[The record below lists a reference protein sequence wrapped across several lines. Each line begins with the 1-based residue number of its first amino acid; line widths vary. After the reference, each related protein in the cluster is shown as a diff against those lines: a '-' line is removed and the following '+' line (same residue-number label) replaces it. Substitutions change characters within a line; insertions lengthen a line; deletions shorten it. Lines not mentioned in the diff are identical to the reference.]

1 MCKKRPMRSFYTRL
15 ICIGALQKSR
25 RADEKQKNL
34 RSGMENS
41 MKKIS
46 LKIMSL
52 ILSIIMVFGIG
63 ACGQHSEV
71 NQPTGIIVE
80 NQTTE
85 PETEPPTTEPPF
97 VATTINIKMVGDM
110 LMHTGVSDSGLMED
124 GTYNY
129 DHLFT
134 YVKDDIQSADIAIVN
149 QEVILGGLEL
159 GISGY
164 PCFNAVYEVGDSLV
178 KAGFN
183 VVLHATNH
191 TIDKGATGVDNCIN
205 YWKTNH
211 PSVGVLGINQTAED
225 TNNIYVYEQGDIKV
239 AILNYT
245 YGTNGIALPTGREYI
260 VNLLDEERIVSDLKK
275 AKEIADFVIV
285 CPHWGPEYKYE
296 PWNEAGSIYDQVN
309 WAQIF
314 ADNGA
319 DLIIGAHPHVIQP
332 VEWIEGANGNKTL
345 CYYSL
350 GNFVSNQDKAP
361 RMLGA
366 MADITIE
373 NDKDGVVTIKEYG
386 VTPLVTHKLFGRGQ
400 ITTYKLSDYT
410 DALASQNAI
419 NSNDSSFSLQF
430 CKDLSRQVFGDLY
443 VE

>member
-1 MCKKRPMRSFYTRL
+1 MR
-15 ICIGALQKSR
+15 
-25 RADEKQKNL
+25 
-34 RSGMENS
+34 
-41 MKKIS
+41 KIS
-46 LKIMSL
+46 KNVWSLLMSIMLVISMA
-52 ILSIIMVFGIG
+52 SCG
-63 ACGQHSEV
+63 AHKDEQTNET
-71 NQPTGIIVE
+71 PIATE
-80 NQTTE
+80 ETTE
-85 PETEPPTTEPPF
+85 EPTTEEPTTEPF
-97 VATTINIKMVGDM
+97 VATQINIKMVGDM
-110 LMHTGVSDSGLMED
+110 LMHTGVSNSGLMDD

-134 YVKDDIQSADIAIVN
+134 HVKDDIQSADIAIVN
-149 QEVILGGLEL
+149 QEVILGGAEL

-164 PCFNAVYEVGDSLV
+164 PTFNAAYEVGDSLV

-191 TIDKGATGVDNCIN
+191 TIDKGAKGVDNCID
-205 YWKTNH
+205 YWKSTH
-211 PSVGVLGINQTAED
+211 PEIAVLGINKTAED
-225 TNNIYVYEQGDIKV
+225 VNNIYVYEQGDIKV

-245 YGTNGIALPTGREYI
+245 YATNGIALPSGREYI
-260 VNLLDEERIVSDLKK
+260 VNMLEKERVVSDLKK
-275 AKEIADFVIV
+275 ANEIADFVIV
-285 CPHWGPEYKYE
+285 CPHWGPEYHHE
-296 PWNEAGSIYDQVN
+296 PWNEPGSIYDEVG
-309 WAQIF
+309 WAKLM

-373 NDKDGVVTIKEYG
+373 NNENGEVYIKEYG
-386 VTPLVTHKLFGRGQ
+386 VTPLVTQKLFGQGL

-410 DALASQNAI
+410 EELASQNKI
-419 NSNDSSFSLQF
+419 LSNDAAFSLQY
-430 CKDLSRQVFGDLY
+430 CKDLCRQVFGELY
-443 VE
+443 KED

>member
-1 MCKKRPMRSFYTRL
+1 
-15 ICIGALQKSR
+15 
-25 RADEKQKNL
+25 
-34 RSGMENS
+34 
-41 MKKIS
+41 MKKFNGKLLS
-46 LKIMSL
+46 LLLTVALIMGMSGC
-52 ILSIIMVFGIG
+52 GITN
-63 ACGQHSEV
+63 EV
-71 NQPTGIIVE
+71 SDNDVSTV
-80 NQTTE
+80 TTE
-85 PETEPPTTEPPF
+85 NVTEETTTEEPTTPPF
-97 VATTINIKMVGDM
+97 QPTTINIKMVGDM

-134 YVKDDIQSADIAIVN
+134 HVKEDIQSADIAIVN
-149 QEVILGGLEL
+149 QEVILGGTEL

-164 PCFNAVYEVGDSLV
+164 PTFNAAYEVGDALV
-178 KAGFN
+178 NAGFN

-211 PSVGVLGINQTAED
+211 PEIGVLGINQTAED
-225 TNNIYVYEQGDIKV
+225 VNNIYVYEQGDIKV

-260 VNLLDEERIVSDLKK
+260 VNLLDEERIVNDLKK
-275 AKEIADFVIV
+275 ANELADFVIV
-285 CPHWGPEYKYE
+285 CPHWGPEYKHE
-296 PWNEAGSIYDQVN
+296 PWNEPGSIYDQVG
-309 WAQIF
+309 WAQLM

-345 CYYSL
+345 CYWSL

-361 RMLGA
+361 RMVGA

-373 NDKDGVVTIKEYG
+373 NNEAGQVYIKDYG
-386 VTPLVTHKLFGRGQ
+386 VIPLVTQKLFGRGA

-410 DALASQNAI
+410 EELASQNGI
-419 NSNDSSFSLQF
+419 LRNDAAFSLQY
-430 CKDLSRQVFGDLY
+430 CKDLCRQVFGDLY
-443 VE
+443 KEQ

>member
-1 MCKKRPMRSFYTRL
+1 
-15 ICIGALQKSR
+15 
-25 RADEKQKNL
+25 
-34 RSGMENS
+34 
-41 MKKIS
+41 MKKFNGKLLS
-46 LKIMSL
+46 LLLTVALIMGMSGC
-52 ILSIIMVFGIG
+52 GITN
-63 ACGQHSEV
+63 EV
-71 NQPTGIIVE
+71 SDNDVS
-80 NQTTE
+80 NVTTE
-85 PETEPPTTEPPF
+85 NVTEETTTEEPTTPPF
-97 VATTINIKMVGDM
+97 QPTTINIKMVGDM

-134 YVKDDIQSADIAIVN
+134 NVKEDIQSADIAIVN
-149 QEVILGGLEL
+149 QEVILGGTEL

-164 PCFNAVYEVGDSLV
+164 PTFNAAYEVGDALV
-178 KAGFN
+178 NAGFN

-211 PSVGVLGINQTAED
+211 PEIGVLGINQTAED
-225 TNNIYVYEQGDIKV
+225 VNNIYVYEQGDIKV

-260 VNLLDEERIVSDLKK
+260 VNLLDEERIVNDLKK
-275 AKEIADFVIV
+275 ANELADFVIV
-285 CPHWGPEYKYE
+285 CPHWGPEYKHE
-296 PWNEAGSIYDQVN
+296 PWNEPGSIYDQVG
-309 WAQIF
+309 WAQLM

-345 CYYSL
+345 CYWSL

-361 RMLGA
+361 RMVGA

-373 NDKDGVVTIKEYG
+373 NNEAGQVYIKDYG
-386 VTPLVTHKLFGRGQ
+386 VIPLVTQKLFGRGA

-410 DALASQNAI
+410 EELASQNGI
-419 NSNDSSFSLQF
+419 LRNDAAFSLQY
-430 CKDLSRQVFGDLY
+430 CKDLCRQVFGDLY
-443 VE
+443 KE

>member
-1 MCKKRPMRSFYTRL
+1 
-15 ICIGALQKSR
+15 
-25 RADEKQKNL
+25 
-34 RSGMENS
+34 
-41 MKKIS
+41 MKKFNGKLLS
-46 LKIMSL
+46 LLLTVALIMGMSGC
-52 ILSIIMVFGIG
+52 GITN
-63 ACGQHSEV
+63 EV
-71 NQPTGIIVE
+71 SDNDVS
-80 NQTTE
+80 NVTTE
-85 PETEPPTTEPPF
+85 NVTEETTTEEPTTPPF
-97 VATTINIKMVGDM
+97 QPTTINIKMVGDM

-134 YVKDDIQSADIAIVN
+134 HVKEDIQSADIAIVN
-149 QEVILGGLEL
+149 QEVILGGTEL

-164 PCFNAVYEVGDSLV
+164 PTFNAAYEVGDALV
-178 KAGFN
+178 NAGFN

-211 PSVGVLGINQTAED
+211 PEIGVLGINQTAED
-225 TNNIYVYEQGDIKV
+225 VNNIYVYEQGDIKV

-260 VNLLDEERIVSDLKK
+260 VNLLDEERIVNDLKK
-275 AKEIADFVIV
+275 ANELADFVIV
-285 CPHWGPEYKYE
+285 CPHWGPEYKHE
-296 PWNEAGSIYDQVN
+296 PWNEPGSIYDQVG
-309 WAQIF
+309 WAQLM

-345 CYYSL
+345 CYWSL

-361 RMLGA
+361 RMVGA

-373 NDKDGVVTIKEYG
+373 NNEAGQVYIKDYG
-386 VTPLVTHKLFGRGQ
+386 VIPLVTQKLFGRGA

-410 DALASQNAI
+410 EELASQNGI
-419 NSNDSSFSLQF
+419 LRNDAAFSLQY
-430 CKDLSRQVFGDLY
+430 CKDLCRQVFGDLY
-443 VE
+443 KE

>member
-1 MCKKRPMRSFYTRL
+1 
-15 ICIGALQKSR
+15 
-25 RADEKQKNL
+25 
-34 RSGMENS
+34 
-41 MKKIS
+41 MKKFNGKLLS
-46 LKIMSL
+46 LLLTIALIMGMSGC
-52 ILSIIMVFGIG
+52 GITN
-63 ACGQHSEV
+63 EV
-71 NQPTGIIVE
+71 SDNDVS
-80 NQTTE
+80 NVTTE
-85 PETEPPTTEPPF
+85 NVTEETTTEEPTTPPF
-97 VATTINIKMVGDM
+97 QPTTINIKMVGDM

-134 YVKDDIQSADIAIVN
+134 HVKEDIQSADIAIVN
-149 QEVILGGLEL
+149 QEVILGGTEL

-164 PCFNAVYEVGDSLV
+164 PTFNAAYEVGDALV
-178 KAGFN
+178 NAGFN

-211 PSVGVLGINQTAED
+211 PEIGVLGINQTAED
-225 TNNIYVYEQGDIKV
+225 VNNIYVYEQGDIKV

-260 VNLLDEERIVSDLKK
+260 VNLLDEERIVNDLKK
-275 AKEIADFVIV
+275 ANELADFVIV
-285 CPHWGPEYKYE
+285 CPHWGPEYKHE
-296 PWNEAGSIYDQVN
+296 PWNEPGSIYDQVG
-309 WAQIF
+309 WAQLM

-345 CYYSL
+345 CYWSL

-361 RMLGA
+361 RMVGA

-373 NDKDGVVTIKEYG
+373 NNEAGQVYIKDYG
-386 VTPLVTHKLFGRGQ
+386 VIPLVTQKLFGRGA

-410 DALASQNAI
+410 EELASQNGI
-419 NSNDSSFSLQF
+419 LRNDAAFSLQY
-430 CKDLSRQVFGDLY
+430 CKDLCRQVFGDLY
-443 VE
+443 KEQ

>member
-1 MCKKRPMRSFYTRL
+1 
-15 ICIGALQKSR
+15 
-25 RADEKQKNL
+25 
-34 RSGMENS
+34 
-41 MKKIS
+41 MKKFNGKLLS
-46 LKIMSL
+46 LLLTVALIMGMSGC
-52 ILSIIMVFGIG
+52 GITN
-63 ACGQHSEV
+63 EV
-71 NQPTGIIVE
+71 SDNDVS
-80 NQTTE
+80 NVTTE
-85 PETEPPTTEPPF
+85 NVTEETTTEEPTTPPF
-97 VATTINIKMVGDM
+97 QPTTINIKMVGDM

-134 YVKDDIQSADIAIVN
+134 HVKEDIQSADIAIVN
-149 QEVILGGLEL
+149 QEVILGGTEL

-164 PCFNAVYEVGDSLV
+164 PTFNAAYEVGDALV
-178 KAGFN
+178 NAGFN

-211 PSVGVLGINQTAED
+211 PEIGVLGINQTAED
-225 TNNIYVYEQGDIKV
+225 VNNIYVYEQGDIKV

-260 VNLLDEERIVSDLKK
+260 VNLLDEERIVNDLKK
-275 AKEIADFVIV
+275 ANELADFVIV
-285 CPHWGPEYKYE
+285 CPHWGPEYKHE
-296 PWNEAGSIYDQVN
+296 PWNEPGSIYDQVG
-309 WAQIF
+309 WAQLM

-345 CYYSL
+345 CYWSL

-361 RMLGA
+361 RMVGA

-373 NDKDGVVTIKEYG
+373 NNEAGQVYIKDYG
-386 VTPLVTHKLFGRGQ
+386 VIPLVTQKLFGRGA

-410 DALASQNAI
+410 EELASQNGI
-419 NSNDSSFSLQF
+419 LKNDAAFSLQY
-430 CKDLSRQVFGDLY
+430 CKDLCRQVFGDLY
-443 VE
+443 KEQ

>member
-1 MCKKRPMRSFYTRL
+1 
-15 ICIGALQKSR
+15 
-25 RADEKQKNL
+25 
-34 RSGMENS
+34 
-41 MKKIS
+41 MKKFNGKLLS
-46 LKIMSL
+46 LLLTVALIMGMSGC
-52 ILSIIMVFGIG
+52 GITN
-63 ACGQHSEV
+63 EV
-71 NQPTGIIVE
+71 SDNDVS
-80 NQTTE
+80 NVTTE
-85 PETEPPTTEPPF
+85 NVTEETTTEEPTTPPF
-97 VATTINIKMVGDM
+97 QPTTINIKMVGDM

-134 YVKDDIQSADIAIVN
+134 HVKEDIQSADIAIVN
-149 QEVILGGLEL
+149 QEVILGGTEL

-164 PCFNAVYEVGDSLV
+164 PTFNAAYEVGDALV
-178 KAGFN
+178 NAGFN

-211 PSVGVLGINQTAED
+211 PEIGVLGINQTAED
-225 TNNIYVYEQGDIKV
+225 VNNIYVYEQGDIKV

-260 VNLLDEERIVSDLKK
+260 VNLLDEERIVNDLKK
-275 AKEIADFVIV
+275 ANELADFVIV
-285 CPHWGPEYKYE
+285 CPHWGPEYKHE
-296 PWNEAGSIYDQVN
+296 PWNEPGSIYDQVG
-309 WAQIF
+309 WAQLM

-345 CYYSL
+345 CYWSL

-361 RMLGA
+361 RMVGA

-373 NDKDGVVTIKEYG
+373 NNEAGQVYIKDYG
-386 VTPLVTHKLFGRGQ
+386 VIPLVTQKLFGRGA

-410 DALASQNAI
+410 EELATQNGILRNDAA
-419 NSNDSSFSLQF
+419 FSLQY
-430 CKDLSRQVFGDLY
+430 CKDLCRQVFGDLY
-443 VE
+443 KE

>member
-1 MCKKRPMRSFYTRL
+1 
-15 ICIGALQKSR
+15 
-25 RADEKQKNL
+25 
-34 RSGMENS
+34 
-41 MKKIS
+41 MKKFNGKLLS
-46 LKIMSL
+46 LLLTVALIMGMSGC
-52 ILSIIMVFGIG
+52 GITN
-63 ACGQHSEV
+63 EV
-71 NQPTGIIVE
+71 SDNDVS
-80 NQTTE
+80 NVTTE
-85 PETEPPTTEPPF
+85 NVTEETTTEEPTTPPF
-97 VATTINIKMVGDM
+97 QPTTINIKMVGDM

-134 YVKDDIQSADIAIVN
+134 HVKEDIQSADIAIVN
-149 QEVILGGLEL
+149 QEVILGGTEL

-164 PCFNAVYEVGDSLV
+164 PTFNAAYEVGDALV
-178 KAGFN
+178 NAGFN

-211 PSVGVLGINQTAED
+211 PEIGVLGINQTAED
-225 TNNIYVYEQGDIKV
+225 VNNIYVYEQGDIKV

-260 VNLLDEERIVSDLKK
+260 VNLLDEERIVNDLKK
-275 AKEIADFVIV
+275 ANELADFVIV
-285 CPHWGPEYKYE
+285 CPHWGPEYKHE
-296 PWNEAGSIYDQVN
+296 PWNEPGSIYDQVG
-309 WAQIF
+309 WAQLM

-345 CYYSL
+345 CYWSL

-361 RMLGA
+361 RMVGA

-373 NDKDGVVTIKEYG
+373 NNEAGQVYIKDYG
-386 VTPLVTHKLFGRGQ
+386 VIPLVTQKLFGRGA

-410 DALASQNAI
+410 EELASQNGI
-419 NSNDSSFSLQF
+419 LRNDAAFSLQY
-430 CKDLSRQVFGDLY
+430 CKDLCRQVFGDLY
-443 VE
+443 KEQ

>member
-1 MCKKRPMRSFYTRL
+1 
-15 ICIGALQKSR
+15 
-25 RADEKQKNL
+25 
-34 RSGMENS
+34 
-41 MKKIS
+41 MKKFNGKLLS
-46 LKIMSL
+46 LLLTVALIMGMSGC
-52 ILSIIMVFGIG
+52 GITN
-63 ACGQHSEV
+63 EV
-71 NQPTGIIVE
+71 SDNDVS
-80 NQTTE
+80 NVTTE
-85 PETEPPTTEPPF
+85 NVTEETTTEEPTTPPF
-97 VATTINIKMVGDM
+97 QPTTINIKMVGDM

-134 YVKDDIQSADIAIVN
+134 NVKEDIQSADIAIVN
-149 QEVILGGLEL
+149 QEVILGGTEM

-164 PCFNAVYEVGDSLV
+164 PTFNAAYEVGDALV
-178 KAGFN
+178 NAGFN

-211 PSVGVLGINQTAED
+211 PEIGVLGINQTAED
-225 TNNIYVYEQGDIKV
+225 VNNIYVYEQGDIKV

-260 VNLLDEERIVSDLKK
+260 VNLLDEERIVNDLKK
-275 AKEIADFVIV
+275 ANELADFVIV
-285 CPHWGPEYKYE
+285 CPHWGPEYKHE
-296 PWNEAGSIYDQVN
+296 PWNEPGSIYDQVG
-309 WAQIF
+309 WAQLM

-345 CYYSL
+345 CYWSL

-361 RMLGA
+361 RMVGA

-373 NDKDGVVTIKEYG
+373 NNEAGQVYIKDYG
-386 VTPLVTHKLFGRGQ
+386 VIPLVTQKLFGRGA

-410 DALASQNAI
+410 EELASQNGI
-419 NSNDSSFSLQF
+419 LRNDAAFSLQY
-430 CKDLSRQVFGDLY
+430 CKDLCRQVFGDLY
-443 VE
+443 KEQ

>member
-1 MCKKRPMRSFYTRL
+1 
-15 ICIGALQKSR
+15 
-25 RADEKQKNL
+25 
-34 RSGMENS
+34 
-41 MKKIS
+41 MKKFNGKLLS
-46 LKIMSL
+46 LLLTVALIMGMSGC
-52 ILSIIMVFGIG
+52 GITN
-63 ACGQHSEV
+63 EV
-71 NQPTGIIVE
+71 SDNDVS
-80 NQTTE
+80 NVTTE
-85 PETEPPTTEPPF
+85 NVTEETTTEEPTTPPF
-97 VATTINIKMVGDM
+97 QPTTINIKMVGDM

-134 YVKDDIQSADIAIVN
+134 HVKEDIQSADIAIVN
-149 QEVILGGLEL
+149 QEVILGGTEM

-164 PCFNAVYEVGDSLV
+164 PTFNAAYEVGDALV
-178 KAGFN
+178 NAGFN

-211 PSVGVLGINQTAED
+211 PEIGVLGINQTAED
-225 TNNIYVYEQGDIKV
+225 VNNIYVYEQGDIKV

-260 VNLLDEERIVSDLKK
+260 VNLLDEERIVNDLKK
-275 AKEIADFVIV
+275 ANELADFVIV
-285 CPHWGPEYKYE
+285 CPHWGPEYKHE
-296 PWNEAGSIYDQVN
+296 PWNEPGSIYDQVG
-309 WAQIF
+309 WAQLM

-345 CYYSL
+345 CYWSL

-361 RMLGA
+361 RMVGA

-373 NDKDGVVTIKEYG
+373 NNEAGQVYIKDYG
-386 VTPLVTHKLFGRGQ
+386 VIPLVTQKLFGRGA

-410 DALASQNAI
+410 EELASQNGI
-419 NSNDSSFSLQF
+419 LRNDAAFSLQY
-430 CKDLSRQVFGDLY
+430 CKDLCRQVFGDLY
-443 VE
+443 KEQ

>member
-1 MCKKRPMRSFYTRL
+1 
-15 ICIGALQKSR
+15 
-25 RADEKQKNL
+25 
-34 RSGMENS
+34 
-41 MKKIS
+41 MKKFNGKLLS
-46 LKIMSL
+46 LLLTVALIMGMSGC
-52 ILSIIMVFGIG
+52 GITN
-63 ACGQHSEV
+63 EV
-71 NQPTGIIVE
+71 SDNDVS
-80 NQTTE
+80 NVTTE
-85 PETEPPTTEPPF
+85 NVTEETTTEEPTTPPF
-97 VATTINIKMVGDM
+97 QPTTINIKMVGDM

-134 YVKDDIQSADIAIVN
+134 NVKEDIQSADIAIVN
-149 QEVILGGLEL
+149 QEVILGGTEL

-164 PCFNAVYEVGDSLV
+164 PTFNAAYEVGDALV
-178 KAGFN
+178 NAGFN

-211 PSVGVLGINQTAED
+211 PEIGVLGINQTAED
-225 TNNIYVYEQGDIKV
+225 VNNIYVYEQGDIKV

-260 VNLLDEERIVSDLKK
+260 VNLLDEERIVNDLKK
-275 AKEIADFVIV
+275 ANELADFVIV
-285 CPHWGPEYKYE
+285 CPHWGPEYKHE
-296 PWNEAGSIYDQVN
+296 PWNEPGSIYDQVG
-309 WAQIF
+309 WAQLM

-345 CYYSL
+345 CYWSL

-361 RMLGA
+361 RMVGA

-373 NDKDGVVTIKEYG
+373 NNEAGQVYIKDYG
-386 VTPLVTHKLFGRGQ
+386 VIPLVTQKLFGRGA

-410 DALASQNAI
+410 EELASQNGI
-419 NSNDSSFSLQF
+419 LRNDAAFSLQY
-430 CKDLSRQVFGDLY
+430 CKDLCRQVFGDLY
-443 VE
+443 KEQ